1 MHASIR
7 KYSIIPGTGKE
18 FLQRV
23 QEGFVPIISQVPGFA
38 AYYVLEVGENQV
50 ISISLF
56 DTQAGAEASVQQAAD
71 WVRRHLV
78 QFLQGPPEI
87 TAVGQVRI
95 SQLNGWYIEFMREF
109 MRGI

>member
-23 QEGFVPIISQVPGFA
+23 QEGFVPIISQVQGFA

-56 DTQAGAEASVQQAAD
+56 DTQAGAETSVQKAAD
-71 WVRRHLV
+71 WVARNLAPV
-78 QFLQGPPEI
+78 LQGRPEI

-95 SQLNGWYIEFMREF
+95 SQLSSWYIEFMREL
-109 MRGI
+109 MREI